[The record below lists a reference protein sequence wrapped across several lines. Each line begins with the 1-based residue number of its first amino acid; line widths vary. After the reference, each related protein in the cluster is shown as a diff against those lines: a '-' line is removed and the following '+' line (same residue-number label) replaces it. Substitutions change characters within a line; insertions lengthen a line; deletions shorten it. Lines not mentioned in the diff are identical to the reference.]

1 MNKKIS
7 LATLLALASLSA
19 NATFYPIALTGFN
32 QDIVAN
38 GVGNA
43 NASTSIAVDVAD
55 YNFVSADFK
64 AVSGNTAPAAALP
77 INGLINSAATAN
89 VQYQLADYSANNS
102 LQLDASTTS
111 GSLTFGTSH
120 TGDLYILATSGSG
133 DADATFTVKFSD
145 NTTQVFSGINFPDWY
160 GGSGYAIQSI
170 GRVNRV
176 NNLLENPSGDPRLY
190 ERKLTLSPSNYAK
203 EVIGVDVTK
212 TGGKGVLNVMAIT
225 VCQVP
230 VINTQ
235 PVAKNICETENTTF
249 STDADE
255 TLTYRWQ
262 VDDGSGFADI
272 NNSSVYTGA
281 FTSSLSLAS
290 VPASYSNNM
299 YRCKL
304 MSTCGATVYTDASI
318 ISVTPAVFI
327 TSQPEGDTSCVRGSA
342 SIAITNAGNAV
353 NYKWQMGS
361 TNNGFTDV
369 PNEYPYSGINTSQL
383 NIAYTEDTL
392 DGKIFRCVV
401 DGSCN
406 TATTDAIEFV
416 VLPSPYFATNPSDI
430 QVKALA
436 NATFTVS
443 AAGRNYSM
451 YWQASTDGVN
461 FVNIN
466 DNAIYSGTKTKTL
479 TIKSVLPAYDG
490 DIFRCILKSNEMACN
505 SVRDTSDVAKL
516 TIDIPTSVNELQ
528 VNNEV
533 NIYPN
538 PVADALHFT
547 APAEYT
553 SVNIYDLNGK
563 LMLAQQLNVNT
574 VSVSSLPAG
583 MYAAIFYSD
592 NKQERHQFI
601 KK

>member
-1 MNKKIS
+1 
-7 LATLLALASLSA
+7 
-19 NATFYPIALTGFN
+19 
-32 QDIVAN
+32 
-38 GVGNA
+38 
-43 NASTSIAVDVAD
+43 
-55 YNFVSADFK
+55 
-64 AVSGNTAPAAALP
+64 
-77 INGLINSAATAN
+77 
-89 VQYQLADYSANNS
+89 
-102 LQLDASTTS
+102 
-111 GSLTFGTSH
+111 
-120 TGDLYILATSGSG
+120 
-133 DADATFTVKFSD
+133 
-145 NTTQVFSGINFPDWY
+145 
-160 GGSGYAIQSI
+160 
-170 GRVNRV
+170 
-176 NNLLENPSGDPRLY
+176 
-190 ERKLTLSPSNYAK
+190 
-203 EVIGVDVTK
+203 
-212 TGGKGVLNVMAIT
+212 
-225 VCQVP
+225 
-230 VINTQ
+230 
-235 PVAKNICETENTTF
+235 
-249 STDADE
+249 
-255 TLTYRWQ
+255 
-262 VDDGSGFADI
+262 
-272 NNSSVYTGA
+272 
-281 FTSSLSLAS
+281 
-290 VPASYSNNM
+290 
-299 YRCKL
+299 
-304 MSTCGATVYTDASI
+304 MSTCGATVYTDAST

-490 DIFRCILKSNEMACN
+490 DIFRCILKSNEVACN
-505 SVRDTSDVAKL
+505 SVRDTSDIAKL